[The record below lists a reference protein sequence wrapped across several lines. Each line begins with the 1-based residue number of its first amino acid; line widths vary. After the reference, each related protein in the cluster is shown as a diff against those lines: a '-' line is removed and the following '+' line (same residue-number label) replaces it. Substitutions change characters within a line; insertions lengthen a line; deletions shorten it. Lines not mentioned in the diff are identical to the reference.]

1 MPPRM
6 LPHALRGVV
15 RVARPLYSPRMH
27 PQSSAFLGQGRSLHR
42 LRFTPKM
49 GTNPPVPVN
58 PHHSSSSPPS
68 AFFAFGFTSR
78 SKPDRPSFTLPQP
91 LISNCSRECA
101 RCDFGWGTLVR
112 ASHRTGTLCG
122 RGVCPRTAVAP
133 PRSWRIAAKS
143 RAVGLTGRRRGGV
156 HRPDSTAPRATGEGL
171 AAKSVTAVEL
181 ATLNRCLTRS
191 QTTLARLPGRLKKAE
206 RLIRSN
212 RSKLSPRNAGDL
224 PTLLLSGASTGFYQM
239 GLTPLKPGMTWQ

>member
-1 MPPRM
+1 MVKTQNERIGADSGLCRCREYKLSSITICPHF
-6 LPHALRGVV
+6 LPENTSYTPSLSTSC
-15 RVARPLYSPRMH
+15 VARCCVCCPYALLTQNA

-42 LRFTPKM
+42 LGFTPKM

-68 AFFAFGFTSR
+68 AFFAFGCTSR

-122 RGVCPRTAVAP
+122 RGVWPRTAVAP
-133 PRSWRIAAKS
+133 PATASH
-143 RAVGLTGRRRGGV
+143 RG
-156 HRPDSTAPRATGEGL
+156 
-171 AAKSVTAVEL
+171 
-181 ATLNRCLTRS
+181 
-191 QTTLARLPGRLKKAE
+191 
-206 RLIRSN
+206 
-212 RSKLSPRNAGDL
+212 
-224 PTLLLSGASTGFYQM
+224 
-239 GLTPLKPGMTWQ
+239 